1 MTTLF
6 AMDRASRA
14 AVLTAVGTAAS
25 ALIGVLHG
33 DFALIMV
40 CVAPVASGT
49 AVWITLKKK
58 YTGFTLIY

>member
-1 MTTLF
+1 M
-6 AMDRASRA
+6 
-14 AVLTAVGTAAS
+14 LTAVGTAAS

-58 YTGFTLIY
+58 YAGFTLIY